1 MIVDYGLLGGS
12 GIKAAQMATAADVP
26 VIVMSGYL
34 HVCEEI
40 EPLGLS
46 YLQKPFQIA
55 ELLLFA
61 ALLLRCDSPAMC
73 K

>member
-1 MIVDYGLLGGS
+1 
-12 GIKAAQMATAADVP
+12 MATAADVP